1 MLTVY
6 RLKFGSTIKIFRVKT
21 GFYSR
26 RSGLTLVETLVV
38 VAIVAILIGLSAV
51 SIGAMRE
58 SARRVHCE
66 NNLRQF
72 GVSLLSFEGVNGHL
86 PARWHLHLHLQDETL
101 WGPFVALSP
110 YLEITEVSDFQ
121 ALQMPQVFQC
131 PSAPDGLSYRF
142 NVGPVFVDLRE
153 RNRYDGNGVVKNFDS
168 RGVVYLS
175 DVTDG
180 LSNTAALAERMT
192 WGTTKR
198 VPAGLFVSNSFH
210 DMQSL
215 QESCAAMVP
224 FQVGN
229 EVVAEEWFG
238 HWEAEIGYD
247 HFKTP
252 NSTTVDCHG
261 ALMPPGLASN
271 TISARGKH
279 AGGVF
284 AVKLDGS
291 VFWTSDTVD
300 QGIWRA
306 IGSRSSDESYWAT
319 W

>member
-1 MLTVY
+1 
-6 RLKFGSTIKIFRVKT
+6 
-21 GFYSR
+21 
-26 RSGLTLVETLVV
+26 
-38 VAIVAILIGLSAV
+38 
-51 SIGAMRE
+51 MRE
-58 SARRVHCE
+58 RARRVHCQ
-66 NNLRQF
+66 NNLRQL

-86 PARWHLHLHLQDETL
+86 PARRHFNLQKDEI

-110 YLEITEVSDFQ
+110 YLEITEVSDFE
-121 ALQMPQVFQC
+121 ALPMPQVFQC

-142 NVGPVFVDLRE
+142 NVGPFFVELRE
-153 RNRYDGNGVVKNFDS
+153 RNRYDGNGVVKNFS
-168 RGVVYLS
+168 RGVVNLS
-175 DVTDG
+175 EVTDG

-229 EVVAEEWFG
+229 KVVAEEWFG
-238 HWEAEIGYD
+238 HVEWEIGYD

-252 NSTTVDCHG
+252 NSTMVDCHG

-291 VFWTSDTVD
+291 VFWTSATVD